1 MAKKLAAVLLC
12 VVLIFVGVLA
22 LGHLTR
28 PLGDDVAIANVENF
42 HKLPENSIDVIVY
55 GSSHAWRNVNV
66 DEMYD
71 KYGIGAY
78 NYAANWQ
85 HLDTTWLFVHDSLA
99 TQTPK
104 VALIEGVHVNSNE
117 FDTYFPLMAYHENK
131 NALTAESFGRSSNS
145 VDFMDTMGFY
155 PRDGVF
161 VADVKD
167 WTQMEDWVIGDRSL
181 ALMDDMVAALQEKG
195 CQVVFWVAPWSTEE
209 YQYFNVLQQYCE
221 EHNCGYINMFE
232 HMEDAG
238 ISAETDFC
246 DPHHLNVSGATKMAD
261 YLGAYLKENY
271 DLTDWREVPGNLW
284 ENHS

>member
-1 MAKKLAAVLLC
+1 MAKKLAAILLC

-104 VALIEGVHVNSNE
+104 VALIEGMHINSNE
-117 FDTYFPLMAYHENK
+117 FDTDMDGEIYYTTDYGTYGNVVRILVP
-131 NALTAESFGRSSNS
+131 LTASDALIDEGLTIIAASLDALKAS
-145 VDFMDTMGFY
+145 V
-155 PRDGVF
+155 
-161 VADVKD
+161 
-167 WTQMEDWVIGDRSL
+167 
-181 ALMDDMVAALQEKG
+181 
-195 CQVVFWVAPWSTEE
+195 
-209 YQYFNVLQQYCE
+209 
-221 EHNCGYINMFE
+221 
-232 HMEDAG
+232 
-238 ISAETDFC
+238 
-246 DPHHLNVSGATKMAD
+246 
-261 YLGAYLKENY
+261 
-271 DLTDWREVPGNLW
+271 
-284 ENHS
+284 

>member
-1 MAKKLAAVLLC
+1 MAKKLAAILLC

-104 VALIEGVHVNSNE
+104 VALIEGMHINSNE
-117 FDTYFPLMAYHENK
+117 FDTDMDGEIYYTTPIPESKYKRAYLKMCFENHIERYISYYFPLVAYHENK
-131 NALTAESFGRSSNS
+131 NALTAVSFGRTSNS
-145 VDFMDTMGFY
+145 IDFMDTMGHAILR
-155 PRDGVF
+155 PCRDPRRHGLPQDDREPGRRDERQARHQHAASRHRLHLDPKDRAACARQPLLVLPGLRDRNSRDGHV
-161 VADVKD
+161 
-167 WTQMEDWVIGDRSL
+167 
-181 ALMDDMVAALQEKG
+181 
-195 CQVVFWVAPWSTEE
+195 
-209 YQYFNVLQQYCE
+209 
-221 EHNCGYINMFE
+221 
-232 HMEDAG
+232 
-238 ISAETDFC
+238 
-246 DPHHLNVSGATKMAD
+246 
-261 YLGAYLKENY
+261 
-271 DLTDWREVPGNLW
+271 
-284 ENHS
+284 

>member
-1 MAKKLAAVLLC
+1 MAKKSAAILLC

-66 DEMYD
+66 NEMYD

-104 VALIEGVHVNSNE
+104 VALIEGMHINSNE
-117 FDTYFPLMAYHENK
+117 FDTDMDGEIYYTTPIPESKYKRAYLKMCFENHIERYISYYFPLVAYHENK
-131 NALTAESFGRSSNS
+131 NALTAESFGRTSNS
-145 VDFMDTMGFY
+145 IDFMDTMGFY
-155 PRDGVF
+155 PATACRGRRQGLDRG
-161 VADVKD
+161 
-167 WTQMEDWVIGDRSL
+167 WRIGSSET
-181 ALMDDMVAALQEKG
+181 AL
-195 CQVVFWVAPWSTEE
+195 WS
-209 YQYFNVLQQYCE
+209 
-221 EHNCGYINMFE
+221 
-232 HMEDAG
+232 
-238 ISAETDFC
+238 
-246 DPHHLNVSGATKMAD
+246 
-261 YLGAYLKENY
+261 
-271 DLTDWREVPGNLW
+271 
-284 ENHS
+284 

>member
-1 MAKKLAAVLLC
+1 MAKKLAAILLC

-55 GSSHAWRNVNV
+55 GSSHAWRNVNA

-104 VALIEGVHVNSNE
+104 VALIEGMHINSNE
-117 FDTYFPLMAYHENK
+117 FDTDMDGEIYYTTPIPESKYKRAYLKMCFENHIERYISYYFPL
-131 NALTAESFGRSSNS
+131 
-145 VDFMDTMGFY
+145 VD
-155 PRDGVF
+155 
-161 VADVKD
+161 
-167 WTQMEDWVIGDRSL
+167 
-181 ALMDDMVAALQEKG
+181 
-195 CQVVFWVAPWSTEE
+195 
-209 YQYFNVLQQYCE
+209 
-221 EHNCGYINMFE
+221 
-232 HMEDAG
+232 
-238 ISAETDFC
+238 
-246 DPHHLNVSGATKMAD
+246 
-261 YLGAYLKENY
+261 
-271 DLTDWREVPGNLW
+271 
-284 ENHS
+284 

>member
-1 MAKKLAAVLLC
+1 MAKKLAAILLC

-55 GSSHAWRNVNV
+55 GSSHAWRNVNA

-104 VALIEGVHVNSNE
+104 VALIEGMHINSNE
-117 FDTYFPLMAYHENK
+117 FDTDMDGEIYYTTPIPESKYKRAYLKMCFENHIERYISYYFPLVAYHENK
-131 NALTAESFGRSSNS
+131 NALTVESFGR
-145 VDFMDTMGFY
+145 
-155 PRDGVF
+155 
-161 VADVKD
+161 
-167 WTQMEDWVIGDRSL
+167 
-181 ALMDDMVAALQEKG
+181 
-195 CQVVFWVAPWSTEE
+195 
-209 YQYFNVLQQYCE
+209 
-221 EHNCGYINMFE
+221 
-232 HMEDAG
+232 
-238 ISAETDFC
+238 
-246 DPHHLNVSGATKMAD
+246 
-261 YLGAYLKENY
+261 
-271 DLTDWREVPGNLW
+271 
-284 ENHS
+284 